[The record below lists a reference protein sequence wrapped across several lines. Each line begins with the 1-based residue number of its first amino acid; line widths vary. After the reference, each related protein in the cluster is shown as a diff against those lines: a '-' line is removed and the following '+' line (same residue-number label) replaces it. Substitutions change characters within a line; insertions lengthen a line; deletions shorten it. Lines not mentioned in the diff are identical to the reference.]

1 MVVGEKSSQKSSDGT
16 YKKVLLNI
24 SDPFDKL
31 IMELGQKGVLN
42 VCVVG
47 VGQLSVPHD
56 HA

>member
-1 MVVGEKSSQKSSDGT
+1 MVVGEKNSQKDSDGT

-31 IMELGQKGVLN
+31 IMELGRKGVLN

-47 VGQLSVPHD
+47 IGQVSGPRD